1 LQVTQDIGIDAPI
14 PISSKL
20 GDVSNLFRKILTAAE
35 NPHLNI
41 PEIESKKKRSCKLNN
56 RSLMAVSSMFSSW
69 IPKCL
74 IKCFCISSWF
84 QMF

>member
-1 LQVTQDIGIDAPI
+1 MFLQVTQDIGIEAPI

-20 GDVSNLFRKILTAAE
+20 GDFDSLFQMILAAAE
-35 NPHLNI
+35 HPHFCI
-41 PEIESKKKRSCKLNN
+41 PKIESKKKKSFKLIK

-74 IKCFCISSWF
+74 VKCFRISS
-84 QMF
+84 